1 MTEIFTDVVDWL
13 GERIQDLF
21 SWVIGFLS
29 DIFTGE
35 AIIKFGRALIGI
47 FSNGSIDFDLK
58 SLFELL
64 FGIAFIIFAVK
75 LIISI
80 IRG

>member
-1 MTEIFTDVVDWL
+1 MTEIFSDVADWL
-13 GERIQDLF
+13 GEAIQDLF
-21 SWVIGFLS
+21 SWVLGFLS

-35 AIIKFGRALIGI
+35 ALVSFGRSCLGI
-47 FSNGSIDFDLK
+47 FLNGTFDFNIK

-64 FGIAFIIFAVK
+64 FGIAFIFFAVK

>member
-1 MTEIFTDVVDWL
+1 MTEIFSDVADFL
-13 GERIQDLF
+13 GDAIQDLF
-21 SWVIGFLS
+21 SWVLGFLS

-35 AIIKFGRALIGI
+35 ALISFGRSIIGI
-47 FSNGSIDFDLK
+47 FSNGSFDFSIK

-64 FGIAFIIFAVK
+64 FGVAFIIFAVK

>member
-1 MTEIFTDVVDWL
+1 MTEIFSDVADFL
-13 GERIQDLF
+13 GEAIQDLF
-21 SWVIGFLS
+21 SWVLGFLS

-35 AIIKFGRALIGI
+35 ALISFGRSVIGI
-47 FSNGSIDFDLK
+47 FSNGSFDFSIK

-64 FGIAFIIFAVK
+64 FGVAFIIFAVK